1 MNAISSQLRVRYL
14 GIQPYQSV
22 WEAMKRFTQTRD
34 ETSIDEFWVLQHPP
48 VFTLGQAGKDEHLLA
63 PGEIPVVKTDR
74 GGQVTYHGPGQLVL
88 YLLIDIRRRKLGV
101 RSLVTAIEEAIIAML
116 GAQGIVAQ
124 ARSDAPGVYVENAKI
139 ASLGLRVRNGST
151 FHGLSLNIEMDL
163 EPFQRINVCGHEGL
177 AVTQLT
183 DWVSVGDFKQVA
195 ERLIESLMVTLGYQA
210 RSNIAGIY
218 YDE

>member
-14 GIQPYQSV
+14 GVQPYQPV
-22 WEAMKRFTQTRD
+22 WEAMKYFTQARD
-34 ETSIDEFWVLQHPP
+34 KACVDEFWVLQHPP
-48 VFTLGQAGKDEHLLA
+48 VFTLGQAGKDVHLLA

-101 RSLVTAIEEAIIAML
+101 RSLVTAIEEAIIEML

-124 ARSDAPGVYVENAKI
+124 ARSDAPGVYVNNAKN

-151 FHGLSLNIEMDL
+151 FHGLSLNIDMDL
-163 EPFQRINVCGHEGL
+163 EPFQRINVCGHEDL
-177 AVTQLT
+177 KVTQLT
-183 DWVSVGDFKQVA
+183 DWVSIDDFKQVA
-195 ERLIESLMVTLGYQA
+195 ERLIESLMVKLGYQA
-210 RSNIAGIY
+210 RSNIAGVY
-218 YDE
+218 NDE